1 MIEFVVFLI
10 VAVIA
15 AVIGVVSHV
24 KKDKSKKTNAP
35 PDRMPTQAERMIDE
49 AQFVFEPVAERQPR
63 PTVPPRM
70 PARSVP
76 RKPAPSAG
84 HHAEHCAVPHSGG
97 DRYRVE
103 RVSVGGSIGG
113 RSSEGCGE
121 HYGVRFVKLD
131 AMTRGRQDLCLQRGH
146 EARDRARSSARRS
159 RIQAAVRR
167 QTKIKNTP
175 GEIRGIFLSFW
186 CRCALFEV

>member
-15 AVIGVVSHV
+15 AVIGVVSYV

-35 PDRMPTQAERMIDE
+35 PDRQPTQAERAIDE
-49 AQFVFEPVAERQPR
+49 AQFVFEPVDERR
-63 PTVPPRM
+63 SRSTVPPRM
-70 PARSVP
+70 PARSVQ
-76 RKPAPSAG
+76 RKTAPSAG
-84 HHAEHCAVPHSGG
+84 HHAEHCAVPHSDG

-113 RSSEGCGE
+113 KSREGCGE

-131 AMTRGRQDLCLQRGH
+131 AMTQEEDKIYVSKEDMRRAIVLGQVLDDPAFKRRYGGRKR
-146 EARDRARSSARRS
+146 
-159 RIQAAVRR
+159 
-167 QTKIKNTP
+167 
-175 GEIRGIFLSFW
+175 
-186 CRCALFEV
+186 

>member
-15 AVIGVVSHV
+15 AVIGVVSYV

-49 AQFVFEPVAERQPR
+49 AQFVFEPVDERRSRSAAPLSK
-63 PTVPPRM
+63 PPKI
-70 PARSVP
+70 AP
-76 RKPAPSAG
+76 RKPAASAG
-84 HHAEHCAVPHSGG
+84 HHAEHCAVPHSDG

-103 RVSVGGSIGG
+103 RVPVGGSIGG

-131 AMTRGRQDLCLQRGH
+131 AMTQEEDKIYVSKEDMRRAIVLGQVLDDPAYKRRYGGRKR
-146 EARDRARSSARRS
+146 
-159 RIQAAVRR
+159 
-167 QTKIKNTP
+167 
-175 GEIRGIFLSFW
+175 
-186 CRCALFEV
+186 

>member
-15 AVIGVVSHV
+15 AVIGVVSYV
-24 KKDKSKKTNAP
+24 KKDKLKKTNAP
-35 PDRMPTQAERMIDE
+35 PDRQPTPAERMIDE
-49 AQFVFEPVAERQPR
+49 AQFVFEPVDERR
-63 PTVPPRM
+63 SRSTVPPRM

-113 RSSEGCGE
+113 KSREGCGE

-131 AMTRGRQDLCLQRGH
+131 AMTQEDDKIYVSKEDMRRAIVLGQVLDDPAYKRRYGGRKR
-146 EARDRARSSARRS
+146 
-159 RIQAAVRR
+159 
-167 QTKIKNTP
+167 
-175 GEIRGIFLSFW
+175 
-186 CRCALFEV
+186 